1 MLVQGG
7 GRVMKDCEAKRN
19 MTNTGLDKHRPNNE
33 EELPVVLLDGTSGQS
48 EDWSQVVEQ
57 LTKHRPVIRLNYAE
71 PVAGS
76 DSANAPRVSDLADR
90 VIAAARAG
98 GRHRFDL
105 VGFSLGAAVATFI
118 AAEYSEMVRSLVL
131 VSGFSYG
138 GDPRMRS
145 RFDLWLH
152 LARTDKSAL
161 AKLLLVSGLSREF
174 LSAFDQNTID
184 GIIQSF
190 VAMSDWPQIEQNIR
204 VDLAVDVREQARKIK
219 APTLSIT
226 GKYDQIVP
234 PFYTQELAD
243 LIPTA
248 KRAEI
253 PSGHLSFLE
262 KPVELASAMLTFLLE
277 KHPQQLGA

>member
-1 MLVQGG
+1 
-7 GRVMKDCEAKRN
+7 
-19 MTNTGLDKHRPNNE
+19 MTHTGLEKRRPNNE
-33 EELPVVLLDGTSGQS
+33 EELSVVLLHGTTGQS

-57 LTKHRPVIRLNYAE
+57 LTRHRPVIRLNYAK
-71 PVAGS
+71 PVSGT
-76 DSANAPRVSDLADR
+76 DSANAPRVSDFADR
-90 VIAAARAG
+90 VVAATGAG

-105 VGFSLGAAVATFI
+105 VGYSLGAAVATLI

-138 GDPRMRS
+138 ADPRMRLQ
-145 RFDLWLH
+145 FDLWLH
-152 LARTDKSAL
+152 LARTDKTAL
-161 AKLLLVSGLSREF
+161 AKLLLVSGLTREF
-174 LSAFDQNTID
+174 LSAFDENTIN

-190 VAMSDWPQIEQNIR
+190 VAMSDWPLIEQNIR
-204 VDLAVDVREQARKIK
+204 ADLGVDVREQAKK
-219 APTLSIT
+219 VEAPTLSIT

-234 PFYTQELAD
+234 PFYTQELAN

-262 KPVELASAMLTFLLE
+262 KPVDLASAISTFLLG
-277 KHPQQLGA
+277 K

>member
-1 MLVQGG
+1 MNSYG
-7 GRVMKDCEAKRN
+7 GR
-19 MTNTGLDKHRPNNE
+19 L
-33 EELPVVLLDGTSGQS
+33 EELPVVLLHGTSGKS

-57 LTKHRPVIRLNYAE
+57 LASHRSVIRPNYAE
-71 PVAGS
+71 PVAGT
-76 DSANAPRVSDLADR
+76 DSGNAPRVSDFAER
-90 VIAAARAG
+90 VVATAGAG

-105 VGFSLGAAVATFI
+105 VGYSLGAAVATFI

-138 GDPRMRS
+138 GDPRMRLQ
-145 RFDLWLH
+145 FDLWLH
-152 LARTDKSAL
+152 LVRTDKIAL
-161 AKLLLVSGLSREF
+161 AKLLLVSGLSRDF
-174 LSAFDQNTID
+174 LSAFDENTIN

-190 VAMSDWPQIEQNIR
+190 VAMSDWPLIEQNIR
-204 VDLAVDVREQARKIK
+204 VDLAVDVREQAKKIK

-248 KRAEI
+248 KKVEI

-262 KPVELASAMLTFLLE
+262 KPVDLASAMLPSLLE
-277 KHPQQLGA
+277 KHP